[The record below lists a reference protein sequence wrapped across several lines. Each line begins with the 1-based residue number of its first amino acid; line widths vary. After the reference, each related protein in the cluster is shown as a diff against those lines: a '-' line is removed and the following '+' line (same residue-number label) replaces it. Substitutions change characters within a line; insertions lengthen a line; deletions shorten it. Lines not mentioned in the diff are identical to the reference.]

1 MINVWNLLLQL
12 INIKASKLQQSNDI
26 YQAEHSSSN
35 AENSFVNDFKIAD
48 YFFELRA
55 TIVCKPEC
63 SIVQL
68 LSWNETKSD
77 ANIAT
82 HLSVGPNVNGQQNLT
97 GFVVF
102 SAVSGGS
109 RMKC

>member
-12 INIKASKLQQSNDI
+12 INIKASNLQQSNDI

-48 YFFELRA
+48 YFFERSV
-55 TIVCKPEC
+55 TIACKPAY

-68 LSWNETKSD
+68 LIWNETNSD
-77 ANIAT
+77 ANIT
-82 HLSVGPNVNGQQNLT
+82 VHLSIGPKVSGQQNLT
-97 GFVVF
+97 GFF
-102 SAVSGGS
+102 ELF
-109 RMKC
+109 